1 MTTAK
6 SVLFWA
12 VALFLVIPLP
22 LGTNRKN
29 HSRAWATYSLIAV
42 NIVAFIALQY
52 VPPSWFVGDDK
63 FVQWGLIPDDP
74 RFVTLFT
81 SMFMHVNSSHLLWNM
96 LFLWMFAPCVEDAI
110 GSWALLILYIGGG
123 VAAGLLHT
131 AIVLLFAAN
140 AKVASDPLVGASG
153 AISTVLGLYTVRFYQ
168 SRLRFCWLA
177 GSFLQRAWYVLEL
190 PAIAVLMVWLA
201 QSLVGGALAMFHP
214 NRSGVAYWAHVGG
227 FVFGMVA
234 AELTNMLGE
243 GRREYLRNEANA
255 AQASGNSQG
264 MLDAARKYALVL
276 EENPRDRETR
286 AALAGLIRHFSDKDP
301 GALGEL
307 SEQSSNL
314 LAGAIDAGEMD
325 RAVAL
330 YLELQTLG
338 IRPNVAPE
346 LLLLLAQWL
355 VEQKEATIAA
365 GIYRT
370 LLQAHPDS
378 EEARIGHLEL
388 AALDLGELDDPED
401 ATNLM
406 RSYAQRYGPS
416 TTPPAL

>member
-1 MTTAK
+1 
-6 SVLFWA
+6 
-12 VALFLVIPLP
+12 
-22 LGTNRKN
+22 
-29 HSRAWATYSLIAV
+29 
-42 NIVAFIALQY
+42 
-52 VPPSWFVGDDK
+52 
-63 FVQWGLIPDDP
+63 VQWGLIPDDP